1 MSIIDELQK
10 AARHGNNEQVKQL
23 IAKGANIHECDT
35 ARLTALH
42 RATANGHIAV
52 MTTLIEAGADI
63 NSEEDLGR
71 TPIYCA
77 CQNGL
82 LPAVNFLIENRAD
95 VNRPRKNGRS
105 PLYAAAANGHILVV
119 ETLLNAGALVDLP
132 SSTGCSPL
140 YAASQ
145 EGHVAVVEHLIG
157 AGADAKRR
165 NNDGSTA
172 LHVASW
178 CGRIAV
184 IQSLIDAKVDVD
196 AQDDSGK
203 TPLHEACL
211 AKNVSVIRMLID
223 AGADVNRQDKK
234 GCTPLFFASSVV
246 CQPAVRI
253 LLSNGARPQLASIRP
268 PFSPLQVA
276 CFIGSGEIAKAILQH
291 SPEAAERLPASCTS
305 LAKECLEQVPK
316 QALPMGEDIKDEL
329 GAKAQSDDVT
339 DSQLSNS
346 LHSQFKKAGF
356 TCQMSAFQSACSDVM
371 QQIEQKRRDWEDIF
385 VVGSFSEGWGN
396 SLSRLIGKT
405 DVESDIDV
413 AEFFPGRMYHLRGRC
428 RCESVKEEDLVT
440 YDNGHVTVTGLTQ
453 PEYGSCLR
461 PAFDFVTAYRCCS
474 YPHVEVVENPNPDSH
489 LSDSLLK
496 SLTQCV
502 RESNCHLV
510 TAAPPGQGGQL
521 LRVSTTF
528 LERLTLRSLSD
539 VQGQLFILLKY
550 LIKKVLSETVNGLKT
565 YHAKSLLFYMLE
577 ETAPEDWQP
586 GSLVALTRQALQLLL
601 RNIKSS
607 GKRNSECMPHF
618 FMRDAIVYFKSGH

>member
-1 MSIIDELQK
+1 EQKTIMSIIDELRL
-10 AARHGNNEQVKQL
+10 ATRNGNDEQVQQL
-23 IAKGANIHECDT
+23 IAKGADIHERD
-35 ARLTALH
+35 ALGWTALH
-42 RATANGHIAV
+42 RATANGHIA
-52 MTTLIEAGADI
+52 A
-63 NSEEDLGR
+63 
-71 TPIYCA
+71 
-77 CQNGL
+77 
-82 LPAVNFLIENRAD
+82 
-95 VNRPRKNGRS
+95 
-105 PLYAAAANGHILVV
+105 
-119 ETLLNAGALVDLP
+119 LLNAGALVDLP
-132 SSTGCSPL
+132 SGTGCSPL

-178 CGRIAV
+178 CGRTAV
-184 IQSLIDAKVDVD
+184 VQSLIDAKVDVD

-211 AKNVSVIRMLID
+211 TKNVSVIQMLID

-234 GCTPLFFASSVV
+234 ACTPLFFASSVV

-291 SPEAAERLPASCTS
+291 SPEAAERLPVSCTS
-305 LAKECLEQVPK
+305 LAKECVEQVPK
-316 QALPMGEDIKDEL
+316 QALPMGEAIKDEL
-329 GAKAQSDDVT
+329 GQRRT
-339 DSQLSNS
+339 
-346 LHSQFKKAGF
+346 
-356 TCQMSAFQSACSDVM
+356 FQSACGDVM
-371 QQIEQKRRDWEDIF
+371 QQIEQKRRNWENIF

-428 RCESVKEEDLVT
+428 QCESVKEEDLVT
-440 YDNGHVTVTGLTQ
+440 YDNGHVTVTGLTL

-461 PAFDFVTAYRCCS
+461 PAFDYVTAYRCCS

-528 LERLTLRSLSD
+528 LERLTLRSLND

-586 GSLVALTRQALQLLL
+586 GSLVALTRKALQLLL
-601 RNIKSS
+601 RHIKSS
-607 GKRNSECMPHF
+607 GKRNSKCMPHF